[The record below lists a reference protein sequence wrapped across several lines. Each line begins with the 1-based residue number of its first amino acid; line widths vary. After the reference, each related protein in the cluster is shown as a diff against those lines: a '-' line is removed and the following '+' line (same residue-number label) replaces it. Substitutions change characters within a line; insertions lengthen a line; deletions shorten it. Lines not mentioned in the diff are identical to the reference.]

1 MKNSF
6 RPLQRKVDCCDAAFL
21 DFLFLLLSGPSTHA
35 RSAIAIFCAW
45 RTASAPAICHLP
57 PHPRHR
63 ARRDALRTLPHGGSE
78 RRTVVATNL
87 AGVDRFG
94 RRRTGAPIPVL
105 GLAEPRKD
113 GRRHC

>member
-78 RRTVVATNL
+78 RRTVVAANA
-87 AGVDRFG
+87 AGVGPFG
-94 RRRTGAPIPVL
+94 RRRLAARRLPVV
-105 GLAEPRKD
+105 
-113 GRRHC
+113 GRRANAIVFD